1 MNELEDLVMELLQEG
16 GVADGMSILSSSC
29 SSMFRFSRN
38 RMTVANSLDEA
49 SLTVFVRHSQ
59 GSSSVTIADMRPDA
73 VRKAVAGLIQG
84 LPKDDG
90 QEHRLPQGPF
100 QYDDRRREPVTLD
113 GEELVDIVQRAVSSA
128 RKEGAE
134 QVAGTL
140 QASNNRLSLRST
152 RGVKAEALVPEVEL
166 SLRAFLDAQRSGHG
180 LSVSDSLAGLDA
192 EGAGEEAGSLA
203 YACQKSVDCPP
214 GAYDALLYPMVAAD
228 ISSQV
233 GSMASAFYLDV
244 GMSFL
249 CDRLGEKVCSPSFTM
264 VDDPTGTGA
273 LGCRPFDDE
282 GIPTRCNTIIRDG
295 VWESVLHNHATA
307 SKAGRESSGNAGLVS
322 PRPFNLM
329 VSPGDS
335 DRRSMLDSMERGIVV
350 SNIWYLRYQNYRS
363 GDFSA
368 IPRDAMFLVE
378 DGEVVGSLR
387 DLRISDNILGMLSR
401 IRSLSQERRW
411 VRWWEVDTPTL
422 SPFML
427 CGEVRFT
434 RSTM

>member
-1 MNELEDLVMELLQEG
+1 MNELHDVVMEMLHEAA
-16 GVADGMSILSSSC
+16 VPDGMSILSSSR

-59 GSSSVTIADMRPDA
+59 GSSSVTVADMREEA
-73 VRKAVAGLIQG
+73 VREAVSGLILG
-84 LPKDDG
+84 LPQDDG
-90 QEHRLPQGPF
+90 QEQRLPIGPF
-100 QYDDRRREPVTLD
+100 SYDLRHRDPVNLEGD
-113 GEELVDIVQRAVSSA
+113 ELVDLVQRSVASA
-128 RKEGAE
+128 RKAGAE

-140 QASNNRLSLRST
+140 QVANQRLSLRST
-152 RGVKAEALVPEVEL
+152 RGVEAETLVPELEL
-166 SLRAFLDAQRSGHG
+166 SIRAFLDPQRSGHG
-180 LSVSDSLAGLDA
+180 LSVSDTLAGLDA
-192 EGAGEEAGSLA
+192 EGAGTEAGSLA
-203 YACQKSVDCPP
+203 AACRKVVDCAP
-214 GAYDALLYPMVAAD
+214 GPYEALLHPMVAAD
-228 ISSQV
+228 LSSQL

-249 CDRLGEKVCSPSFTM
+249 ADRLGEEVCSPLFTLA
-264 VDDPTGTGA
+264 DDPTGTGA

-282 GIPTRCNTIIRDG
+282 GTPTRSKTIVRDG

-307 SKAGRESSGNAGLVS
+307 SKAGTASTGNAGLVS
-322 PRPFNLM
+322 PQPFNLM
-329 VSPGDS
+329 VSPGAS
-335 DRRSMLDSMERGIVV
+335 DRRSMLESMDRGIVV

-387 DLRISDNILGMLSR
+387 DLRISDNILGILSGL
-401 IRSLSQERRW
+401 RSLSEERRW

-422 SPFML
+422 SPYML
-427 CGEVRFT
+427 CDRVNFT